1 MTTLSNKN
9 IYILPIILVLATI
22 VFEMS
27 SDLYLPS
34 LPEMSIF
41 YNVPHHIIVMTISI
55 YMIGFSLMG
64 LVGGALSD
72 SLGRKSVFMLGMGI
86 FVIGSLGCY
95 FADDVY
101 FLTLSRLVQG
111 MGAGIS
117 YVISTAMI
125 KDSFS
130 DQVCSRLFSLM
141 GTAIALSPTIAPI
154 LGSKISAWW
163 GWSFNFTIILWAA
176 VLTYIICRI
185 GLVETL
191 EKSKRNAVN
200 FKATLKSYRHLFS
213 NRQTCG
219 YAFISGMTYGSL
231 WAWIAVA
238 PFFFIKILG
247 ISAEDYAYYATIGP
261 LSYMTGAFL
270 NQSLVMRLGIDQMLR
285 IGLAIITVGSF
296 YLNIIS
302 FSNGLNKIELII
314 GLVLFCIGLA
324 PVFSNAATR
333 SLDVLPH
340 QRGAASAVL
349 GLIEMV
355 LAAFYAYIASW
366 FNNGSMQSAT
376 VMMAG
381 STLICILLY
390 IWIQQS
396 IKYPHKTLIR

>member
-9 IYILPIILVLATI
+9 IYSLPIILVLATI

-34 LPEMSIF
+34 LPEMAIF
-41 YNVPHHIIVMTISI
+41 YGVPHHTIVMTIST

-72 SLGRKSVFMLGMGI
+72 SLGRKPVFMLGMGI
-86 FVIGSLGCY
+86 FVIGSIGCY
-95 FADDVY
+95 FAFDIY

-125 KDSFS
+125 KDRFS
-130 DQVCSRLFSLM
+130 DHLCSRLFSLM
-141 GTAIALSPTIAPI
+141 GTAIALSPTVAPI
-154 LGSKISAWW
+154 IGSKISAWW
-163 GWSFNFTIILWAA
+163 GWSFNFTVILVAA

-185 GLVETL
+185 GLIETL
-191 EKSKRNAVN
+191 EVSKRQALN
-200 FKATLKSYRHLFS
+200 FKTTLKSYGHLFLS
-213 NRQTCG
+213 RKTCG
-219 YAFISGMTYGSL
+219 YAFISGLTYGSL

-238 PFFFIKILG
+238 PFFFIERIG
-247 ISAEDYAYYATIGP
+247 ISAADYAYYATIGP

-270 NQSLVMRLGIDQMLR
+270 NQFLVMRLGVDQLLK
-285 IGLAIITVGSF
+285 IGLTIITVGSF
-296 YLNIIS
+296 YLNFIS
-302 FSNGLNKIELII
+302 FSHGLNKEGLII
-314 GLVLFCIGLA
+314 GLILFCVGLA

-333 SLDVLPH
+333 SLDVPPH

-349 GLIEMV
+349 GLVEMI
-355 LAAFYAYIASW
+355 LAAVYAYGASL
-366 FNNGSMQSAT
+366 FNDGSMRSAT
-376 VMMAG
+376 VMMGG
-381 STLICILLY
+381 SAFLCILLY

-396 IKYPHKTLIR
+396 IKYLHKTSAR